1 MRWHV
6 AKPEVR
12 NACTTNLC
20 AIAALK
26 LTKAGGGGLDTA
38 TLLAYARKCVDWT
51 INTLSLDSGLIKDG
65 VDGGPTWT
73 YNTGTVL
80 YAICLLRGFGD
91 DRSQQALRLAEA
103 ACDRQKSLFD
113 LTTPKAKLEV
123 RYWWDSTFFVHL
135 LMEGLV
141 GFMEVFGAQ
150 FPAAAAKARKEVSRH
165 TRYMIRYLRG
175 KDGLYVRNL
184 RLYVIS
190 MEHLQMYH
198 EMTGDADRQAALDES
213 ERWRDAESLERPVA
227 QRGIVKTLLG
237 NGGMARCLLI
247 AGRIS

>member
-6 AKPEVR
+6 AKPDAR
-12 NACTTNLC
+12 NACTTNLS
-20 AIAALK
+20 AIAAIK
-26 LTKAGGGGLDTA
+26 LVKAGGGGLNTE

-51 INTLSLDSGLIKDG
+51 VNTLSLESGLIKDG
-65 VDGGPTWT
+65 AGGGPTWT

-80 YAICLLRGFGD
+80 YAICQLRAFGD
-91 DRSQQALRLAEA
+91 DRSQQALVLAEA

-113 LTTPKAKLEV
+113 QTTPKARLEV

-141 GFMEVFGAQ
+141 EFVEVFGSQ
-150 FPAAAAKARKEVSRH
+150 FPETAAKAREEVKRH
-165 TRYMIRYLRG
+165 TRYMVQYLKG

-190 MEHLQMYH
+190 MEHVKMFH
-198 EMTGDADRQAALDES
+198 TMTGDTNRQAALDES
-213 ERWRDAESLERPVA
+213 ERWKDAESLKLPVA
-227 QRGIVKTLLG
+227 QRGVAKTLLG